1 MNLRKAT
8 PEDVPLLTA
17 LIDASVRGLQAQDY
31 TPEQIEL
38 GLKHVYGVDSQ
49 LIADGTYFVVED
61 VVEDTVEDSAASTPD
76 GAGQH
81 IVGCGGWSR
90 RKTLYGG
97 DVYGHR
103 EDELLLNPAC
113 DAAKIRAF
121 FVHPAWARRGIGS
134 MLLATCERAAR
145 ADGFTRFE
153 MGSTLTGVALYQTK
167 GYVAVE
173 SIDVPLPGGATLP
186 VVRMAKTLAV

>member
-8 PEDVPLLTA
+8 LEDVPLLTA

-31 TPEQIEL
+31 TPEQIDL
-38 GLKHVYGVDSQ
+38 ALKYVYGVDSQ
-49 LIADGTYFVVED
+49 LIADGTYFVVESREANATD
-61 VVEDTVEDSAASTPD
+61 AAL
-76 GAGQH
+76 Q

-103 EDELLLNPAC
+103 EDELLLDPAR

-121 FVHPAWARRGIGS
+121 YVHPGWARRGIGT
-134 MLLATCERAAR
+134 MLLAACERAAT
-145 ADGFTRFE
+145 AEGFTRFE

-167 GYVAVE
+167 GYVALE
-173 SIDVPLPGGATLP
+173 ALDIPMPGGAKLP
-186 VVRMAKTLAV
+186 VVRMGKTLPR